1 VRPPVAP
8 GGPWGAGL
16 AVDVSY
22 APHMLHYSWRGPA
35 PTADQLTTLRQ
46 QMAEAG
52 HLTAWTGL
60 LVDMRALTTLP
71 SYADLRAS
79 ITRDRAD
86 RMTARTIA
94 FLVDTVAQY
103 GVGRQWEML
112 LPSGVACAVFTDE
125 ATARAWLETPR

>member
-1 VRPPVAP
+1 
-8 GGPWGAGL
+8 
-16 AVDVSY
+16 
-22 APHMLHYSWRGPA
+22 
-35 PTADQLTTLRQ
+35 
-46 QMAEAG
+46 
-52 HLTAWTGL
+52 
-60 LVDMRALTTLP
+60 MRALTTLP

-79 ITRDRAD
+79 IARDRAD

-125 ATARAWLETPR
+125 GTARALVGDAAMSYTEERQLRIRSGACSREVALTTLSSRRLPTSRRNALSFSNA